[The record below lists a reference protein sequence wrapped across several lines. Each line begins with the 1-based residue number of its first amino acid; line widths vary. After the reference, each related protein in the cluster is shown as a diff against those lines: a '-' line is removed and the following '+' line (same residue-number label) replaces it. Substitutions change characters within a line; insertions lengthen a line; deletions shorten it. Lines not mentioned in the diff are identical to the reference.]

1 MKELNLIHKRC
12 LPFHPSDSI
21 VSPRWDDRTTRV
33 KRSFHLCGTIKN
45 KRHLD
50 IFLLR
55 IIKIPRQKSV
65 VQLEAGHFMDVKS
78 PMLLDMFLQGKQEAD
93 AFSLLALGRNLSFV
107 EKDGILYDRKA

>member
-1 MKELNLIHKRC
+1 MRGLNLIHKRC
-12 LPFHPSDSI
+12 LPFHPGDSI

-33 KRSFHLCGTIKN
+33 KRSFHLCGMIKN

-78 PMLLDMFLQGKQEAD
+78 SMLLDMFLQGKQEAD
-93 AFSLLALGRNLSFV
+93 AFSLLALGRNLPFV
-107 EKDGILYDRKA
+107 EKDGILYDRKT

>member
-1 MKELNLIHKRC
+1 MRGLNLIHKRC
-12 LPFHPSDSI
+12 LPFHPGDSI
-21 VSPRWDDRTTRV
+21 VLPRWDDRTTRV
-33 KRSFHLCGTIKN
+33 KRSFHLCGMIKN

-78 PMLLDMFLQGKQEAD
+78 SMLLDMFLQGKQEAD
-93 AFSLLALGRNLSFV
+93 AFSLLALGRNLPFV
-107 EKDGILYDRKA
+107 EKDGILYDRKT